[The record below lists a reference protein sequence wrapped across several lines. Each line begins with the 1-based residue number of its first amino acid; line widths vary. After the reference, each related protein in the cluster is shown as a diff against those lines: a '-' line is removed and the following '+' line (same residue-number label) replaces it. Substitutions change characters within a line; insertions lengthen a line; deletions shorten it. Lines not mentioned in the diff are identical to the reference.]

1 VPNQL
6 SHKCVA
12 SDKSHAFHHD
22 RERIREE
29 RESLLDEPM
38 DNRADHEPPAAA
50 TQDDDPDADTDIY
63 LPGHGFNPKGEA
75 ERSDFVSK
83 WANMDMSWVESF
95 LADMEQSLSEE
106 TETRPSQPGPG
117 DTALRGRLQ
126 QLADDTYALREPE
139 PPKTRQDLLREVE
152 GVLEDG
158 PSSRIIS
165 PWVLLRG
172 MLTASYQDDRG

>member
-1 VPNQL
+1 
-6 SHKCVA
+6 
-12 SDKSHAFHHD
+12 
-22 RERIREE
+22 
-29 RESLLDEPM
+29 
-38 DNRADHEPPAAA
+38 
-50 TQDDDPDADTDIY
+50 
-63 LPGHGFNPKGEA
+63 
-75 ERSDFVSK
+75 
-83 WANMDMSWVESF
+83 MDMSWVESF

-152 GVLEDG
+152 GVLGDG

-165 PWVLLRG
+165 PWVLLRE